1 MKNKVGSRG
10 FHKRQ
15 MIEPAMR
22 KKSVK
27 DKGMGRRFPAGQTIR
42 KGEKSMMCSTRKR
55 SIFVCALLVMMLMG
69 SMTVLAAEGEAEY
82 VPDVYATFWALVPQI
97 GRASCRERV

>member
-1 MKNKVGSRG
+1 
-10 FHKRQ
+10 
-15 MIEPAMR
+15 
-22 KKSVK
+22 
-27 DKGMGRRFPAGQTIR
+27 
-42 KGEKSMMCSTRKR
+42 MMCSTRKR

-82 VPDVYATFWALVPQI
+82 VPDVYATFWALVPPIVAIGLALITKEVYSSLFVGILMGGLLYSGFTFEKTFKI